1 MEFVLITGPPAVG
14 KMTVGQSLSERLD
27 YPLFINHDS
36 IELTLKFF
44 DFGEEGFNK
53 INEGIRELI
62 FKTCAAST
70 DLKGLIFTF
79 VWAFDQQEDSDYV
92 DNLKNLFTQNG
103 GSFYIV
109 ELYAPMDIRLDRNK
123 TPNRLKAK
131 PSKRNIAASDK
142 RLQIEEKKYQ
152 MNTEGQQIKDKNY
165 LRIDNS
171 NLSPEEV
178 VDQIVGHFRLG

>member
-1 MEFVLITGPPAVG
+1 M
-14 KMTVGQSLSERLD
+14 
-27 YPLFINHDS
+27 
-36 IELTLKFF
+36 
-44 DFGEEGFNK
+44 
-53 INEGIRELI
+53 
-62 FKTCAAST
+62 
-70 DLKGLIFTF
+70 
-79 VWAFDQQEDSDYV
+79 